1 MLFGDSLRP
10 AERCKDCV
18 DGVIEGD
25 ALVLSTIGVDEKRE
39 SSSWNDT
46 QHKKECDI
54 CLGQDIKTRMN
65 GVEGFPKLLW

>member
-1 MLFGDSLRP
+1 MLLEVSLRP

-25 ALVLSTIGVDEKRE
+25 ALALSTFGVDEMRE

-46 QHKKECDI
+46 QHKKNVI
-54 CLGQDIKTRMN
+54 SASGKI
-65 GVEGFPKLLW
+65 